1 MADNPNGSQATGTQP
16 VESDAPAHIPKERLD
31 KEIAKRRE
39 LEAQLSQL
47 SEWKSKIE
55 AETKQAE
62 EKRLTEQGQF
72 QKLAEERAA
81 KLAEAE
87 RKLLEVQARERD
99 AYLKGEV
106 RARLH
111 DIQNPDYLQLVYGK
125 LEGVAFE
132 DGAWKGLD
140 DKLGE
145 FRKSNPALFAGSA
158 VTPHASASRLHPVA
172 GQTPPPES
180 LDKLTPAQRLD
191 YHMDAL
197 KRAGQ
202 QG

>member
-1 MADNPNGSQATGTQP
+1 MADTPNGSQATGTQP

-62 EKRLTEQGQF
+62 EKRLAEQGQF

-87 RKLLEVQARERD
+87 RQLKEVQARERE

-111 DIQNPDYLQLVYGK
+111 DIQNPEYLQLVYGK
-125 LEGVAFE
+125 LGEVSFE
-132 DGAWKGLD
+132 DGQWKGLE

-158 VTPHASASRLHPVA
+158 PQPHAPASRLHPVA
-172 GQTPPPES
+172 GMTPPPES
-180 LDKLTPAQRLD
+180 LDKMTPAERLSF
-191 YHMDAL
+191 HMDAL